1 MVNYLHELPQHEC
14 FLRSLQESP
23 ASVLAFVGC
32 FPRPRPDA
40 GLRVGVNTHF
50 GAPMT
55 SLICN
60 VINRRPEI
68 DNLSTLSHLLTHLHN
83 DLSRNMSRHRMLH
96 QLERQLGIR
105 L

>member
-1 MVNYLHELPQHEC
+1 
-14 FLRSLQESP
+14 
-23 ASVLAFVGC
+23 
-32 FPRPRPDA
+32 
-40 GLRVGVNTHF
+40 
-50 GAPMT
+50 MT